1 MISSSSLQFP
11 DLIYLQDYNGD
22 FNSYFNAVYKVFEN
36 DFIKTHPYFD
46 GQRVAV
52 KKYPEVDGIHRTFY
66 HITHE
71 GEDENNR
78 QPDIRRMERI
88 RFPRFVLN
96 SNPHSEILIW
106 KNRRGTDERILL
118 FNESQNYMI
127 VLAER
132 NEFYLFITAYLVE
145 KEHRKLKLL
154 KEYEAYKKAKTA

>member
-1 MISSSSLQFP
+1 MSKNIPLQFP
-11 DLIYLQDYNGD
+11 NLIYLQDFNGD
-22 FNSYFNAVYKVFEN
+22 FNSYFNAVYRVFEN
-36 DFIKTHPYFD
+36 DFVRTHPNFE
-46 GQRVAV
+46 GQKVAV

-78 QPDIRRMERI
+78 LPDMRRMERI

-96 SNPHSEILIW
+96 SYAHSEILIW
-106 KNRRGTDERILL
+106 KNRRGSDERILL
-118 FNESQNYMI
+118 FNESENYMV

-132 NEFYLFITAYLVE
+132 SEFFLFITAYHVE